1 MSLARLKS
9 LDPPHKGLRNALA
22 QFSLLAGKT
31 NYGNT
36 ASVKQ
41 LQELGE
47 EVFHLLFD
55 HTQTEDNYI
64 LKPLDEKQP
73 GLAAKESAE
82 HIEINELEKNLKQK
96 LDAFDGTQT
105 DEEGHDYYLQF
116 TEFHS
121 HYLLHI
127 AEEDRHTEVMMQQY
141 FTDEELIGHQV
152 VIMQHMDFRTLLLWF
167 KYIVPARRREEN
179 RQVLEAFKANAPAE
193 AFEAVRQTIQGVLSP
208 ADFAL
213 LMEGWL

>member
-31 NYGNT
+31 DYGNNI
-36 ASVKQ
+36 SVKR

-47 EVFHLLFD
+47 EVFHLLYD

-64 LKPLDEKQP
+64 LKPLEDKIP
-73 GLAAKESAE
+73 GSAEKESAE
-82 HIEINELEKNLKQK
+82 HIEITALENKLKKQ
-96 LDAFDGTQT
+96 LDAFDGTQ
-105 DEEGHDYYLQF
+105 DNEIGHAFYLQF

-121 HYLLHI
+121 RYLLHI
-127 AEEDRHTEVMMQQY
+127 AEEDHHTEKRMQEY

-152 VIMQHMDFRTLLLWF
+152 TIMQHMNFTTLLLWF
-167 KYIVPARRREEN
+167 KYIVPARRLEEN

-193 AFEAVRQTIQGVLSP
+193 AFSMVKQTIQAVL
-208 ADFAL
+208 AEEDFNL
-213 LMEGWL
+213 LMKGWD